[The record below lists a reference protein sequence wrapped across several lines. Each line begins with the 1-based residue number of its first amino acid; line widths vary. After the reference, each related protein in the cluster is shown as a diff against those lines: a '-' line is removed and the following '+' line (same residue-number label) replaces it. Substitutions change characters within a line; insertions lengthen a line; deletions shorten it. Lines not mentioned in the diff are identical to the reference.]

1 MNHLLATPGQ
11 SIVNNINQFWLVL
24 LVKAG
29 AVVLFFL
36 VAPLGVGYMEHK
48 VLAHMQHRLGPM
60 YAGRFHGW
68 AQLIA
73 DGVKFVQKEDVIPTA
88 ADRFVFTLAPAVVM
102 IPYILLFVVV
112 PFGNDV
118 FAENLNI
125 GIFFVLAI
133 TSLSVI
139 GVLMAGW
146 ASANKFSLIG
156 ALRAAAQLIAYELP
170 LILSDAA
177 VVMQA
182 GTLSLIGITEAQHHY
197 WFVFPQ
203 AVGFGIFVVSSL
215 AELSRPPFD
224 MPIAD
229 SEIIFGAYTEYTGL
243 KFAFFLLAEYGGIVA
258 LSAIASVLFLV
269 GVDVDAPVGALA
281 RALVADR
288 AVLLFQ
294 RDDASGP
301 GRQVRLL
308 LRVLLRDGA
317 RQQMLQGHHQALH
330 QADAGERL
338 ARPAVGLDHRATFNT
353 AVMRMSASA
362 SGIRT
367 VHDSRW
373 SWSSRRRG
381 YVARSQM
388 TKKESAPIFPAIHS
402 GAGMNDRSE
411 IGRYPPRNS
420 TLAIAD
426 NATMP
431 PYSASRKN
439 ANFRP
444 VYSVMAPKMISESA
458 TGMSNG
464 GRDSSASDDTTKIA
478 NPMACGNTN
487 Q

>member
-1 MNHLLATPGQ
+1 VIHLLATPGQ

-29 AVVLFFL
+29 AVVVFFL

-170 LILSDAA
+170 LILSSAA

-258 LSAIASVLFLV
+258 LSAIASVLFL
-269 GVDVDAPVGALA
+269 GGYLPIPGLSFIPAPLWMAGKIGALSFFVIWL
-281 RALVADR
+281 RATYPRLREDQLQRLSWTVLIPLALADILIT
-288 AVLLFQ
+288 AVLK
-294 RDDASGP
+294 
-301 GRQVRLL
+301 V
-308 LRVLLRDGA
+308 
-317 RQQMLQGHHQALH
+317 AL
-330 QADAGERL
+330 
-338 ARPAVGLDHRATFNT
+338 
-353 AVMRMSASA
+353 
-362 SGIRT
+362 
-367 VHDSRW
+367 
-373 SWSSRRRG
+373 
-381 YVARSQM
+381 
-388 TKKESAPIFPAIHS
+388 
-402 GAGMNDRSE
+402 
-411 IGRYPPRNS
+411 
-420 TLAIAD
+420 
-426 NATMP
+426 
-431 PYSASRKN
+431 
-439 ANFRP
+439 
-444 VYSVMAPKMISESA
+444 
-458 TGMSNG
+458 
-464 GRDSSASDDTTKIA
+464 
-478 NPMACGNTN
+478 
-487 Q
+487 